1 MAGKGTLADKSPH
14 SVSSGTRIKQQVSF
28 NLMASKQEQK
38 KNHQMSEERKDSS
51 LTDGLSKISKSNQNV
66 PSNMS
71 DAANLN

>member
-1 MAGKGTLADKSPH
+1 MAGKGTSADKSPH

-38 KNHQMSEERKDSS
+38 YHLMSEERKDSS

-66 PSNMS
+66 LSCMS
-71 DAANLN
+71 DAEKLS